1 MAYHRIRDMLRTPT
15 PAGTEAAKLDEA
27 NLELVYERVKQG
39 ASSAPQAASR
49 PQVVYILSGTMTMTV
64 GGETKEV
71 KAGDCWMI
79 AAGTPH
85 GFASPSSE
93 CIRLVIG
100 G

>member
-15 PAGTEAAKLDEA
+15 STGTEVAKLDEG
-27 NLELVYERVKQG
+27 NLELTYERVKAG
-39 ASSAPQAASR
+39 AESAPQPAQRS
-49 PQVVYILSGTMTMTV
+49 QIVYVLSGHMSMTV

-85 GFASPSSE
+85 GFHATEAE
-93 CIRLVIG
+93 CIRLVISG
-100 G
+100 